1 MLNAERFKEEILK
14 NSNVVF
20 DFSMS
25 KDKHTIKK
33 CLGTCDDCFFHEVGD
48 HCSNIK
54 VKWLLSE
61 YKEPVKLT
69 RFEHD
74 VLKHLLE
81 KTQYRFIVREK
92 SDSIYIYKRKPNKL
106 KCNFVEVFKVFK
118 HQEAEEEKE
127 HMRNNFS
134 VINLERVRFELKKH
148 AKESY
153 PYRIAFY
160 TKKSPTTL
168 VFDEYF
174 LSLEL
179 AEQRMEYLKN
189 FKGKKDNGDFWYDGV
204 NYEADRVIIATRTR
218 NNRNMIISLDDI
230 STKKTDY
237 DEYLELARFIQS
249 EFIR

>member
-1 MLNAERFKEEILK
+1 MVRTGSYYAYNADDGSFLACGSSTKMLKFFGISHGSLRACSKNGKIYKSPKYDLRLK
-14 NSNVVF
+14 IKWLDGVI
-20 DFSMS
+20 
-25 KDKHTIKK
+25 KDIEPTIK
-33 CLGTCDDCFFHEVGD
+33 
-48 HCSNIK
+48 
-54 VKWLLSE
+54 
-61 YKEPVKLT
+61 
-69 RFEHD
+69 
-74 VLKHLLE
+74 LKPKPKPQVE
-81 KTQYRFIVREK
+81 
-92 SDSIYIYKRKPNKL
+92 RKPNRL

-118 HQEAEEEKE
+118 GQETEEERE
-127 HMRNNFS
+127 NMRNDFS

-230 STKKTDY
+230 YTKKTDY
-237 DEYLELARFIQS
+237 NEYLDLTRFIQS

>member
-1 MLNAERFKEEILK
+1 MRGKRTDTYYVYDAYTDELVGCGSLAKISELFEITPRTLKKYAENGSLYASRNTDNLLKFKRIDGIIEDVEP
-14 NSNVVF
+14 
-20 DFSMS
+20 
-25 KDKHTIKK
+25 TIKVAS
-33 CLGTCDDCFFHEVGD
+33 G
-48 HCSNIK
+48 K
-54 VKWLLSE
+54 VKIKRSRRLL
-61 YKEPVKLT
+61 
-69 RFEHD
+69 
-74 VLKHLLE
+74 
-81 KTQYRFIVREK
+81 
-92 SDSIYIYKRKPNKL
+92 
-106 KCNFVEVFKVFK
+106 CNFVEVFDVFK
-118 HQEAEEEKE
+118 EPKTEEEKE
-127 HMRNNFS
+127 YMRNNFS

>member
-1 MLNAERFKEEILK
+1 MVRTGSYYAYNADDGSFLACGSSTKMLKFFGISHGSLRACSKNGKIYKSPKYDLRLK
-14 NSNVVF
+14 IKWLDGVI
-20 DFSMS
+20 
-25 KDKHTIKK
+25 KDIEPTIKLK
-33 CLGTCDDCFFHEVGD
+33 P
-48 HCSNIK
+48 K
-54 VKWLLSE
+54 
-61 YKEPVKLT
+61 PKLQV
-69 RFEHD
+69 E
-74 VLKHLLE
+74 
-81 KTQYRFIVREK
+81 
-92 SDSIYIYKRKPNKL
+92 RKPNRL

-118 HQEAEEEKE
+118 GQETEEERE
-127 HMRNNFS
+127 NMRNDFS

-218 NNRNMIISLDDI
+218 NNRNMIISLDGI

-237 DEYLELARFIQS
+237 NEYLDLTRFIQS

>member
-1 MLNAERFKEEILK
+1 MVRTGSYYAYNADDGSFLACGSSTKMLKFFGISHGSLRACSKNGKIYKSPKYDLRLK
-14 NSNVVF
+14 IKWF
-20 DFSMS
+20 DGVI
-25 KDKHTIKK
+25 KDIEPTIK
-33 CLGTCDDCFFHEVGD
+33 
-48 HCSNIK
+48 
-54 VKWLLSE
+54 
-61 YKEPVKLT
+61 
-69 RFEHD
+69 
-74 VLKHLLE
+74 LKPKPKPQVE
-81 KTQYRFIVREK
+81 
-92 SDSIYIYKRKPNKL
+92 RKPNRL

-118 HQEAEEEKE
+118 GQETEEERE
-127 HMRNNFS
+127 NMRNDFS

-168 VFDEYF
+168 AFDEYF

-218 NNRNMIISLDDI
+218 NNRNMIISLDGI

-237 DEYLELARFIQS
+237 NEYLDLTRFIQS

>member
-1 MLNAERFKEEILK
+1 MIRAGTYYAYNADDESFLACGSSNAMRKFFGIALASLRKYSQNGKIYNSHKYDIRLK
-14 NSNVVF
+14 IKWFGGVIENIEP
-20 DFSMS
+20 
-25 KDKHTIKK
+25 TIK
-33 CLGTCDDCFFHEVGD
+33 
-48 HCSNIK
+48 
-54 VKWLLSE
+54 
-61 YKEPVKLT
+61 
-69 RFEHD
+69 
-74 VLKHLLE
+74 LKPYPKPQIE
-81 KTQYRFIVREK
+81 
-92 SDSIYIYKRKPNKL
+92 RKPNKL

-118 HQEAEEEKE
+118 GQETEEERE
-127 HMRNNFS
+127 NMRNDFS

-179 AEQRMEYLKN
+179 AEQRMKYLKN

-237 DEYLELARFIQS
+237 NEYLDLTRFIQS

>member
-1 MLNAERFKEEILK
+1 MKVARKNTYYVYNAENGEFLGCGSRCDIRKYFNVGLERIESCAKSREPLVSTKNDIIL
-14 NSNVVF
+14 NI
-20 DFSMS
+20 S
-25 KDKHTIKK
+25 KVEGIVENIPFT
-33 CLGTCDDCFFHEVGD
+33 VG
-48 HCSNIK
+48 
-54 VKWLLSE
+54 
-61 YKEPVKLT
+61 LT
-69 RFEHD
+69 RTE
-74 VLKHLLE
+74 
-81 KTQYRFIVREK
+81 
-92 SDSIYIYKRKPNKL
+92 
-106 KCNFVEVFKVFK
+106 CNFVEVFKVFK

>member
-1 MLNAERFKEEILK
+1 MVRTGSYYAYNADDGSFLACGSSTKMLKFFGISHGSLRACSKNGKIYKSPKYDLRLK
-14 NSNVVF
+14 IKYLDGVI
-20 DFSMS
+20 
-25 KDKHTIKK
+25 KDIEPTIK
-33 CLGTCDDCFFHEVGD
+33 
-48 HCSNIK
+48 
-54 VKWLLSE
+54 
-61 YKEPVKLT
+61 
-69 RFEHD
+69 
-74 VLKHLLE
+74 LKQKPKPQIE
-81 KTQYRFIVREK
+81 
-92 SDSIYIYKRKPNKL
+92 RKPNKL
-106 KCNFVEVFKVFK
+106 KCNFVEVFNVFK
-118 HQEAEEEKE
+118 EQETEEERE
-127 HMRNNFS
+127 NMRNNFS

-179 AEQRMEYLKN
+179 AEQRMKYLKN

-230 STKKTDY
+230 STKETDY
-237 DEYLELARFIQS
+237 NEYLELARFIQS

>member
-1 MLNAERFKEEILK
+1 MIRTGTYYAYDADDDSFLACGSSNKMREFFGITLSSLRKYSQNGKIYNSHKYDLRLK
-14 NSNVVF
+14 IKWF
-20 DFSMS
+20 DGVI
-25 KDKHTIKK
+25 KDIEPTIK
-33 CLGTCDDCFFHEVGD
+33 
-48 HCSNIK
+48 
-54 VKWLLSE
+54 
-61 YKEPVKLT
+61 
-69 RFEHD
+69 
-74 VLKHLLE
+74 LKPYLKPQIE
-81 KTQYRFIVREK
+81 
-92 SDSIYIYKRKPNKL
+92 RKPNKL

-118 HQEAEEEKE
+118 HQGTEEEKE
-127 HMRNNFS
+127 HMRNDFS

-160 TKKSPTTL
+160 TKKQPTTL

-179 AEQRMEYLKN
+179 AEQRMEYLKK

-237 DEYLELARFIQS
+237 NEYLELTRFIQS

>member
-1 MLNAERFKEEILK
+1 M
-14 NSNVVF
+14 
-20 DFSMS
+20 
-25 KDKHTIKK
+25 
-33 CLGTCDDCFFHEVGD
+33 
-48 HCSNIK
+48 
-54 VKWLLSE
+54 
-61 YKEPVKLT
+61 
-69 RFEHD
+69 
-74 VLKHLLE
+74 
-81 KTQYRFIVREK
+81 
-92 SDSIYIYKRKPNKL
+92 
-106 KCNFVEVFKVFK
+106 FKVFK

-189 FKGKKDNGDFWYDGV
+189 FKGKKTMEIFGMTV
-204 NYEADRVIIATRTR
+204 LITKQIELSLQQEHEIIE
-218 NNRNMIISLDDI
+218 I
-230 STKKTDY
+230 
-237 DEYLELARFIQS
+237 
-249 EFIR
+249 

>member
-1 MLNAERFKEEILK
+1 
-14 NSNVVF
+14 
-20 DFSMS
+20 
-25 KDKHTIKK
+25 
-33 CLGTCDDCFFHEVGD
+33 
-48 HCSNIK
+48 
-54 VKWLLSE
+54 
-61 YKEPVKLT
+61 
-69 RFEHD
+69 
-74 VLKHLLE
+74 
-81 KTQYRFIVREK
+81 
-92 SDSIYIYKRKPNKL
+92 
-106 KCNFVEVFKVFK
+106 
-118 HQEAEEEKE
+118 
-127 HMRNNFS
+127 MRNNFS

-189 FKGKKDNGDFWYDGV
+189 FKGKKDNGDFWYNGV

-218 NNRNMIISLDDI
+218 NNRNMIISFDDI

>member
-1 MLNAERFKEEILK
+1 MIRTGSYYAYDADDGSFLACGSTKKMWDFFGISTNSLRVYSKNGKIYKSPKYDLRLK
-14 NSNVVF
+14 IKWLDGVI
-20 DFSMS
+20 
-25 KDKHTIKK
+25 KDIEPTIK
-33 CLGTCDDCFFHEVGD
+33 
-48 HCSNIK
+48 
-54 VKWLLSE
+54 
-61 YKEPVKLT
+61 
-69 RFEHD
+69 
-74 VLKHLLE
+74 LKPKPKPQVE
-81 KTQYRFIVREK
+81 
-92 SDSIYIYKRKPNKL
+92 RKPNRL

-118 HQEAEEEKE
+118 GQETEEERE
-127 HMRNNFS
+127 NMRNDFS

-204 NYEADRVIIATRTR
+204 NYEADRVIIVTRTR

-230 STKKTDY
+230 YTKKTDY
-237 DEYLELARFIQS
+237 NEYLELARFIQS

>member
-1 MLNAERFKEEILK
+1 MKVARKNTYYVYNAENGEFLGCGSRCDIRKYFNVGLERIESCAKSREPLVSTKNDIIL
-14 NSNVVF
+14 NI
-20 DFSMS
+20 S
-25 KDKHTIKK
+25 KVEGIVENIPFT
-33 CLGTCDDCFFHEVGD
+33 VG
-48 HCSNIK
+48 
-54 VKWLLSE
+54 
-61 YKEPVKLT
+61 LT
-69 RFEHD
+69 RTE
-74 VLKHLLE
+74 
-81 KTQYRFIVREK
+81 
-92 SDSIYIYKRKPNKL
+92 
-106 KCNFVEVFKVFK
+106 CNFVEVFKIFRCPRN
-118 HQEAEEEKE
+118 EEEKE

-237 DEYLELARFIQS
+237 DEYLELVRFIQS

>member
-1 MLNAERFKEEILK
+1 MVRTGSYYAYNADDGSFLACGSSTKMLKFFGISHGSLRACSKNGKIYKSPKYDLRLK
-14 NSNVVF
+14 IKWLDGVI
-20 DFSMS
+20 
-25 KDKHTIKK
+25 KDIEPTIK
-33 CLGTCDDCFFHEVGD
+33 
-48 HCSNIK
+48 
-54 VKWLLSE
+54 
-61 YKEPVKLT
+61 
-69 RFEHD
+69 
-74 VLKHLLE
+74 LKPKPKPQVE
-81 KTQYRFIVREK
+81 
-92 SDSIYIYKRKPNKL
+92 RKPNRL

-118 HQEAEEEKE
+118 GQETEEERE
-127 HMRNNFS
+127 NMRNDFS

-204 NYEADRVIIATRTR
+204 NYEAERVIIATRTR
-218 NNRNMIISLDDI
+218 HNRNMIISLDDI
-230 STKKTDY
+230 YTKKTDY
-237 DEYLELARFIQS
+237 NEYLDLTRFIQS

>member
-1 MLNAERFKEEILK
+1 MVRTGSYYAYNADDGSFLACGSSTKMLKFFGISYGSLRACSKNGKIYKSPKYDLRLK
-14 NSNVVF
+14 IKWLDGVI
-20 DFSMS
+20 
-25 KDKHTIKK
+25 KDIEPTIK
-33 CLGTCDDCFFHEVGD
+33 
-48 HCSNIK
+48 
-54 VKWLLSE
+54 
-61 YKEPVKLT
+61 
-69 RFEHD
+69 
-74 VLKHLLE
+74 LKPKPKPQVE
-81 KTQYRFIVREK
+81 
-92 SDSIYIYKRKPNKL
+92 RKPNRL

-118 HQEAEEEKE
+118 GQETEEERE
-127 HMRNNFS
+127 NMRNDFS

-230 STKKTDY
+230 YTKKTDY
-237 DEYLELARFIQS
+237 NEYLDLTRFIQS

>member
-1 MLNAERFKEEILK
+1 MRGKRTDTYYVYDAYTDELVGCGSLAKISELFEITPRTLKKYAENGSLYASRNTDNLLKFKRIDGIIEDIEP
-14 NSNVVF
+14 
-20 DFSMS
+20 
-25 KDKHTIKK
+25 TIK
-33 CLGTCDDCFFHEVGD
+33 
-48 HCSNIK
+48 
-54 VKWLLSE
+54 
-61 YKEPVKLT
+61 
-69 RFEHD
+69 
-74 VLKHLLE
+74 LKPRPKPQIE
-81 KTQYRFIVREK
+81 
-92 SDSIYIYKRKPNKL
+92 RKPNKL

>member
-20 DFSMS
+20 DFSMN

-92 SDSIYIYKRKPNKL
+92 SDNIYIYKRNPKKGGAWDSSTGMLNL
-106 KCNFVEVFKVFK
+106 NVF
-118 HQEAEEEKE
+118 
-127 HMRNNFS
+127 
-134 VINLERVRFELKKH
+134 INLFPFIKWEDSAPTAIEDVLNNCEVVED
-148 AKESY
+148 ESN
-153 PYRIAFY
+153 
-160 TKKSPTTL
+160 
-168 VFDEYF
+168 E
-174 LSLEL
+174 
-179 AEQRMEYLKN
+179 
-189 FKGKKDNGDFWYDGV
+189 
-204 NYEADRVIIATRTR
+204 
-218 NNRNMIISLDDI
+218 
-230 STKKTDY
+230 
-237 DEYLELARFIQS
+237 
-249 EFIR
+249 

>member
-1 MLNAERFKEEILK
+1 MIRTGSYYAYNADDGSFLACGSSNKMKKFFGISNDTLRIHSKNGKIY
-14 NSNVVF
+14 NSNKYDLHLKIKWF
-20 DFSMS
+20 DGVI
-25 KDKHTIKK
+25 KDIEPTIK
-33 CLGTCDDCFFHEVGD
+33 
-48 HCSNIK
+48 
-54 VKWLLSE
+54 
-61 YKEPVKLT
+61 
-69 RFEHD
+69 
-74 VLKHLLE
+74 LKPRPKPQIE
-81 KTQYRFIVREK
+81 
-92 SDSIYIYKRKPNKL
+92 RKPNKL

-127 HMRNNFS
+127 YMRNNFS

>member
-1 MLNAERFKEEILK
+1 MIRTGSYYAYNADDGSFLACGSSNKMKKFFGISNDTLRIHSKNGKIY
-14 NSNVVF
+14 NSNKYDLHLKIKWF
-20 DFSMS
+20 DGVI
-25 KDKHTIKK
+25 KDIEPTIK
-33 CLGTCDDCFFHEVGD
+33 
-48 HCSNIK
+48 
-54 VKWLLSE
+54 
-61 YKEPVKLT
+61 
-69 RFEHD
+69 
-74 VLKHLLE
+74 LKPRPKPQIE
-81 KTQYRFIVREK
+81 
-92 SDSIYIYKRKPNKL
+92 RKPNKL

-127 HMRNNFS
+127 LMRNNFS

-230 STKKTDY
+230 STKKLTMTN
-237 DEYLELARFIQS
+237 IWN
-249 EFIR
+249 